1 MDSASYGK
9 PQLQI
14 KLLYICAA
22 LDFLTEGAAKLRTK
36 RIITAKTLENPITYQ
51 LCYEMDQLQK
61 THQSD
66 ILHLWWDPRVNTQN
80 DPNDPLSRCEID
92 IKFRWAE
99 YPSDNDH
106 YLAVE
111 AKRLFGKGSSRA
123 DDYVDEG
130 VMDFVSGK
138 YGRGHS
144 YGIMLGYVL
153 VGPLIKVITAVKDAM
168 TARKVRTEEHR
179 AFMLDNSLCR
189 HPHTHHSTHLQHQTA
204 LPITLIHVFLDFS

>member
-22 LDFLTEGAAKLRTK
+22 LDFL
-36 RIITAKTLENPITYQ
+36 N
-51 LCYEMDQLQK
+51 
-61 THQSD
+61 
-66 ILHLWWDPRVNTQN
+66 
-80 DPNDPLSRCEID
+80 
-92 IKFRWAE
+92 
-99 YPSDNDH
+99 
-106 YLAVE
+106 
-111 AKRLFGKGSSRA
+111 
-123 DDYVDEG
+123 
-130 VMDFVSGK
+130 
-138 YGRGHS
+138 

-153 VGPLIKVITAVKDAM
+153 VGPLIRVITAVKDAM